1 MTEIVERL
9 ERQAVNVENDG
20 HVSAARAMREAAT
33 ALEEARAEIER
44 QNKRL
49 DLLAVGFGVPDGG
62 RYIADWQ
69 TRIKKYQ
76 DQAAEIERLR
86 NEADKYCAW
95 WREERD
101 KRIALRA
108 RVREVVGPFAEIRQ
122 ALELISANKPG
133 DELLDE
139 RAIFQTW
146 GLKDTPTS
154 KQITLGH
161 LRAARQLMEEV
172 K

>member
-76 DQAAEIERLR
+76 DQAAEIEAANYAHARM
-86 NEADKYCAW
+86 
-95 WREERD
+95 RD
-101 KRIALRA
+101 RAHAAESELSTLRA
-108 RVREVVGPFAEIRQ
+108 RVREVVGGMLAHSCVADAGPDC
-122 ALELISANKPG
+122 K
-133 DELLDE
+133 DEEDE
-139 RAIFQTW
+139 AVE
-146 GLKDTPTS
+146 
-154 KQITLGH
+154 
-161 LRAARQLMEEV
+161 RAARQLMEDL